1 MKFYQFK
8 IGMIFL
14 LTLACSSSTDSG
26 EKLNF
31 EDLNIEYSKSGGW
44 INHTS
49 LKIDSAGFVKAVIHF
64 HATWETLDS
73 NTTTLTSTEKKNL
86 CDMFESFKEL
96 KNYYEPNHYYT
107 DQDYHVIILKTE
119 AGNDTTS
126 VYDPAHCI
134 LPNDLNRILNFMDQ
148 KIDDLLFDHTSAK

>member
-1 MKFYQFK
+1 MKLYQ
-8 IGMIFL
+8 L
-14 LTLACSSSTDSG
+14 LILSLLILILACSNSIDSG